1 VPVSTRQ
8 LVYRREDPVI
18 LSDAKDLLAKGK
30 RSFLVSL
37 RSALMSIAACA
48 SLVSAQPDSAHK
60 ARPRII
66 GVFNSRTGEPV
77 PGVQVRDAFSGT
89 YAVTTATGTAPL
101 TFLTFR
107 GAAAFIELRKLGY
120 QAKQIIVSGADSAS
134 ITEVL
139 EPVVELAPIV
149 TTEKYRIDRDA
160 GKWDGFGERCQS
172 KSVTCFG
179 SEELQKRP
187 IANLA
192 DFIIHAE
199 GVTMGACGG
208 GGGAGSA
215 RRNGLCGT
223 IAMRP
228 TSIPPAFCRPT
239 FFVDGFEW
247 DSHPGVPP
255 PSDLVPGKPAEAPYT
270 PANVK
275 AIEVYA
281 PGRSR
286 PLRFQ
291 GGDPTCGVV
300 VIWTK

>member
-1 VPVSTRQ
+1 MIRRIGGTTDHSRRKFLERLGAV
-8 LVYRREDPVI
+8 RRET
-18 LSDAKDLLAKGK
+18 
-30 RSFLVSL
+30 LVRL
-37 RSALMSIAACA
+37 HAAVALIAACA
-48 SLVSAQPDSAHK
+48 SAVAGQAPDSAH
-60 ARPRII
+60 RPPARII
-66 GVFNSRTGEPV
+66 GVFDSRTGEPV

-107 GAAAFIELRKLGY
+107 GTAAVVELRKLGY
-120 QAKQIIVSGADSAS
+120 QVKQIIVSGADSAS
-134 ITEVL
+134 VTEVL
-139 EPVVELAPIV
+139 EPVVALAPVV
-149 TTEKYRIDRDA
+149 TTERYRIDRDA
-160 GKWDGFGERCQS
+160 GKWDGFSERCQS

-179 SEELQKRP
+179 PEEMQKRP
-187 IANLA
+187 TANLA

-208 GGGAGSA
+208 GSGAGSA

-228 TSIPPAFCRPT
+228 TAIPPAFCQPT

-247 DSHPGVPP
+247 DSHAGA
-255 PSDLVPGKPAEAPYT
+255 PSDLAPDKPAEAPYT